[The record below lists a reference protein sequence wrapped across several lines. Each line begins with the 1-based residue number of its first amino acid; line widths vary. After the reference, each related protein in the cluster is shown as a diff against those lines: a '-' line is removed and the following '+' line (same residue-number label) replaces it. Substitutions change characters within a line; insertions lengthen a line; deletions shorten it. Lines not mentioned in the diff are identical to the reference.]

1 MRKKILPIENPN
13 KFFAYKPFDAS
24 RIAILLTQNPTCKEL
39 YENFIHYRIEK
50 SYVQGEMVL
59 DCHFSEEFSS
69 IGVKKIPIDLLLD
82 LSSDF
87 ISFCKISIDRDFYL
101 FIPIECSEISNYSV
115 YKAKKIP
122 HHIFV
127 YGYDDEQQ
135 LFLCAEFFSFSNKR
149 YSFEPVSY
157 QEMEEAFF
165 SLQSQVTSE
174 MMRKEHLQWKKDIE
188 LLYSLVDHKDK
199 FTIQRI
205 QCGLHYYLDKRD
217 CDGNKDYI
225 KDVYYGVAIYDL
237 LEEYINELIK
247 EDYQSFD
254 IRCFTL
260 VLFHFRYLR
269 LQAEFIKKNY
279 DCDEN
284 HQNEFVNNFL
294 ELENY
299 AQFFLNLAIKYK
311 IVRKITI
318 LKRILKMIKYLKDKD
333 IEILN
338 QYINYLMTV
347 Q

>member
-135 LFLCAEFFSFSNKR
+135 L
-149 YSFEPVSY
+149 
-157 QEMEEAFF
+157 
-165 SLQSQVTSE
+165 
-174 MMRKEHLQWKKDIE
+174 
-188 LLYSLVDHKDK
+188 
-199 FTIQRI
+199 
-205 QCGLHYYLDKRD
+205 
-217 CDGNKDYI
+217 
-225 KDVYYGVAIYDL
+225 
-237 LEEYINELIK
+237 
-247 EDYQSFD
+247 
-254 IRCFTL
+254 
-260 VLFHFRYLR
+260 
-269 LQAEFIKKNY
+269 
-279 DCDEN
+279 
-284 HQNEFVNNFL
+284 
-294 ELENY
+294 
-299 AQFFLNLAIKYK
+299 
-311 IVRKITI
+311 
-318 LKRILKMIKYLKDKD
+318 
-333 IEILN
+333 
-338 QYINYLMTV
+338 
-347 Q
+347 